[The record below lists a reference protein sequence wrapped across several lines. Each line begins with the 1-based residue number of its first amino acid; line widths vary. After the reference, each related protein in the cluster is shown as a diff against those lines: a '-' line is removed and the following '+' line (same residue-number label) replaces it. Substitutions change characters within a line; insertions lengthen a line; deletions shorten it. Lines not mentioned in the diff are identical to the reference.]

1 MGIATYISDL
11 LYRYECVIVPDF
23 GAFIT
28 QRKAASIDTSSN
40 IVLPPRKILSFN
52 EQLNNHDGLLANHI
66 AKEEEV
72 VYEAALKIIA
82 DEVVAL
88 KSKLNSGEL
97 VLWSKIGHFSM
108 NTEGKIQFMPSEDVN
123 YLTDAFGLAPLAKA
137 PVLREE
143 VIHETEKLEPVVAE
157 VEEEETPVVVLS
169 EEKEDKP
176 RRGYWKYAAAAVVGI
191 GLLGLLGKEYVSQR
205 EAETIAD
212 RDRVAKGMY
221 QEQAASIIDVPA
233 ITFDA
238 KVEEAVKG
246 DFHIIAGAFRF
257 EENAQKR
264 MEELQALGFSPRQVG
279 VNKYGL
285 HQIAYASFE
294 SREEAIA
301 LLTEVKRQHN
311 RDAWLLV
318 KKID

>member
-1 MGIATYISDL
+1 MRIATYISDL

-66 AKEEEV
+66 AKEEEL

-82 DEVVAL
+82 DEVITL
-88 KSKLNSGEL
+88 KNKLSSGEL

-108 NTEGKIQFMPSEDVN
+108 NAEGKIQFMPSEDVN

-143 VIHETEKLEPVVAE
+143 AILETEEIKPVVAAI
-157 VEEEETPVVVLS
+157 EEETPVVVLS
-169 EEKEDKP
+169 EEEEKP
-176 RRGYWKYAAAAVVGI
+176 RKGYWKYAAAAVVGI
-191 GLLGLLGKEYVSQR
+191 GLLGLLGREYVNQR

-221 QEQAASIIDVPA
+221 QEQVASIIDVPA

-238 KVEEAVKG
+238 KVEEAIKG

-264 MEELQALGFSPRQVG
+264 MEELQTLGFTPRQVG

>member
-1 MGIATYISDL
+1 MRIATYISDL

-72 VYEAALKIIA
+72 AYEAALKIIA

-88 KSKLNSGEL
+88 KNKLGTGEL

-108 NTEGKIQFMPSEDVN
+108 NAEDKIQFMPSEDVN

-137 PVLREE
+137 PVVREE
-143 VIHETEKLEPVVAE
+143 EVLETEEHEPVVEAT
-157 VEEEETPVVVLS
+157 EEEETPVVILQEE
-169 EEKEDKP
+169 EEKP
-176 RRGYWKYAAAAVVGI
+176 RKGYWKYAAAAVVGI
-191 GLLGLLGKEYVSQR
+191 GLLGLLGKEYVNQVQ
-205 EAETIAD
+205 AETIAD

-221 QEQAASIIDVPA
+221 QEQAASIIDVPT

-264 MEELQALGFSPRQVG
+264 MEELQALGFTPRQVG

-294 SREEAIA
+294 SKEEAIA